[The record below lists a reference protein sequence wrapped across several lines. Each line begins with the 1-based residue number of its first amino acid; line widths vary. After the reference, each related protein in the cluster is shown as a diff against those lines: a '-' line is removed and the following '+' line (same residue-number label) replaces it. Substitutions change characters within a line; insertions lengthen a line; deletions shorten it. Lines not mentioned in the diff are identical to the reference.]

1 MLSSN
6 SSYQAGESSF
16 FSIARLYIGDCF
28 AKTLNRRSEQ
38 RVGHLTHTLSTG
50 KISTMLLQNQAIT
63 YICQLRQTCM
73 PWRVLALKKAWK
85 VRLSVALFNLVS
97 HVVVTTIP
105 YCSFLASWFI
115 HFDMTLKDYIIQ
127 PCMPTKSKHCLSWM
141 FLHKRDW

>member
-1 MLSSN
+1 MILYKIALHWINLSNVTADNKTHMLSSN

-38 RVGHLTHTLSTG
+38 RVGHQTHTLSTG

-73 PWRVLALKKAWK
+73 P
-85 VRLSVALFNLVS
+85 
-97 HVVVTTIP
+97 
-105 YCSFLASWFI
+105 
-115 HFDMTLKDYIIQ
+115 
-127 PCMPTKSKHCLSWM
+127 
-141 FLHKRDW
+141 